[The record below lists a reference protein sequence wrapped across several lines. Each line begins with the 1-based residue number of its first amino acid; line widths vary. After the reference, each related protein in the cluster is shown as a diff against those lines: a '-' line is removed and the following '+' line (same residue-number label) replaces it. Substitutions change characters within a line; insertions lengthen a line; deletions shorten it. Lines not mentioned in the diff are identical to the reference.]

1 MRIIKIC
8 INFLCVLLQWL
19 NFNYES
25 SQLIFNCRRIK
36 YILRVD
42 RQGSEA
48 MLCGQKVTVDQLS
61 RQREG
66 GDV

>member
-8 INFLCVLLQWL
+8 INFLCALLEWL
-19 NFNYES
+19 NFNCES

-36 YILRVD
+36 FILGVGQR
-42 RQGSEA
+42 GSEA

-61 RQREG
+61 RQRE
-66 GDV
+66 DA